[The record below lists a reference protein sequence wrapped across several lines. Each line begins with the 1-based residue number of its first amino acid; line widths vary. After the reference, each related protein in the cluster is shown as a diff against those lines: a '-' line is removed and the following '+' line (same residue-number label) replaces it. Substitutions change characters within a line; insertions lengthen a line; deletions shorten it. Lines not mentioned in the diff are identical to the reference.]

1 MKWSGISI
9 LIANEDAI
17 SYLTIELLLG
27 SIYIFHC
34 FLEQFLIQLTYAKGM
49 HQILLYIY
57 FVLHILKNVQQIIF
71 MMLLRK
77 IIIFLQ
83 TSLSSAS
90 KYQY

>member
-27 SIYIFHC
+27 SIMYIFHS
-34 FLEQFLIQLTYAKGM
+34 FLEQFLIQRTYAKGM

-57 FVLHILKNVQQIIF
+57 FVLHILKVLYY
-71 MMLLRK
+71 LLA
-77 IIIFLQ
+77 F
-83 TSLSSAS
+83 
-90 KYQY
+90 

>member
-34 FLEQFLIQLTYAKGM
+34 FLEQFLIQLTYAIGM
-49 HQILLYIY
+49 HQMLLCIY
-57 FVLHILKNVQQIIF
+57 FVLHIPKVLHY
-71 MMLLRK
+71 LLA
-77 IIIFLQ
+77 F
-83 TSLSSAS
+83 
-90 KYQY
+90 